1 MKEIIK
7 KIIKENFGCDI
18 NDEID
23 FEVRKEKIYFFK
35 SYLKNFFNFLKNK
48 GLKLNPIGIYFG
60 KIKQNNK
67 IQLSIEGSQYVG
79 RKATKNIFEIND
91 YKELYEFILGKK
103 IELKNVEKHNFPI
116 LKYKD
121 LVICST
127 ASRENEIECLLPKV
141 ARKSII

>member
-35 SYLKNFFNFLKNK
+35 SYLKEFFNFLKNK

-103 IELKNVEKHNFPI
+103 IELKM
-116 LKYKD
+116 LK
-121 LVICST
+121 ST
-127 ASRENEIECLLPKV
+127 ISQF
-141 ARKSII
+141 